1 MKNER
6 LLKTFQWFTG
16 LWACVKA
23 LLLESDQS
31 WYLVLDESS
40 VSKDR
45 RNRIALKMQ
54 KLSKRNISARQYEKE
69 IRKSSDPLSTSEA
82 WRRVNPI
89 SMIKFLIY
97 SLSDVI

>member
-1 MKNER
+1 MQNER

>member
-1 MKNER
+1 MQNER
-6 LLKTFQWFTG
+6 LSKTLQWFSG
-16 LWACVKA
+16 LWACAKA

-69 IRKSSDPLSTSEA
+69 ITKNSAPLSASEA